1 MGKMKLPDLPELP
14 ELTLLDEDDLG
25 TRVGHVAERIGEK
38 VGKRVGSAVGGVVS
52 FGVGVVNDTLELPR
66 ELTKK

>member
-14 ELTLLDEDDLG
+14 EIPLIDEDDLG
-25 TRVGHVAERIGEK
+25 TRVGHVAEVIGERT
-38 VGKRVGSAVGGVVS
+38 GKRIGSAVGGIVS
-52 FGVGVVNDTLELPR
+52 FGVGVANDILELPR